1 MGVRLFR
8 VYLDGAKCT
17 TIGPWKQVRDRCN
30 LQYASPKDSLFPPI
44 LFILRREFSY
54 LKLASARS
62 DVSFSLESP
71 EVHPIFILDLISTE
85 FPV

>member
-1 MGVRLFR
+1 MSL
-8 VYLDGAKCT
+8 
-17 TIGPWKQVRDRCN
+17 GPWQQSNRCN

-44 LFILRREFSY
+44 LFILRREFPY

-71 EVHPIFILDLISTE
+71 EVHSIFILDLDLNGVSRILTVALYL
-85 FPV
+85 FFDFFF